1 MNLHILTDIFVL
13 IFLNFLLMTDEY
25 DELTTSIPLLPTND
39 TNISSGEALQLIYLK
54 KTLK

>member
-25 DELTTSIPLLPTND
+25 DELTTSIPLLLTNY
-39 TNISSGEALQLIYLK
+39 TNISSGEALQPIYLQ